1 MPPTALQIN
10 AADYVPAITEA
21 LRADVIEATVAA
33 ALKRLEEL
41 PAIKTAGIIS
51 KAGGDADPETKTF
64 ADWLLAVKRRDVK
77 RLTKVYETKA
87 GGAWLDRDGVDN
99 IKAPLAEASGTTGG
113 YLVPP
118 QFIAELLQLAA
129 EDSIVRP
136 RAYKQPMSSR
146 TAQIPFLDQ
155 TTAQTAG
162 RSAFFGGV
170 VASWVGEAGTL
181 TETEPT
187 FRLMELVA
195 HKLAGYTLS
204 SNEELEDSAI
214 GLEQLLKTLFA
225 ATIAWYEDYAFLRG
239 DGVGKPLGVQ
249 NSPAAISV
257 TRTAGQNSFE
267 LADALNMRRR
277 LPQVSQKNAVWIM
290 HPFILSDLY
299 QLSMITAN
307 GTATPTASMVNWAMD
322 LRGDPSEWKLLGL
335 PIFFSEKMA
344 APGSAFDVA
353 LCDFKYYVI
362 GDRRALEI
370 ASSEHFKFTNDQ
382 MTWRFTYRVDGQPWL
397 NNPIT
402 LADGTNTIS
411 PFVYLT

>member
-10 AADYVPAITEA
+10 ASDYVPAITEA
-21 LRADVIEATVAA
+21 LRDDVIKATVDA

-51 KAGGDADPETKTF
+51 KAGGDADPEVKTF

-77 RLTKVYETKA
+77 RLTRVYETKA

-99 IKAPLAEASGTTGG
+99 LKAPLAEASGTTGG

-129 EDSIVRP
+129 EDAIVRP

-155 TTAQTAG
+155 TTAQAAG

-170 VASWVGEAGTL
+170 VANWVGEAGTL

-204 SNEELEDSAI
+204 STEELEDSAI

-225 ATIAWYEDYAFLRG
+225 ATIQWYEDYAFLRG

-257 TRTAGQNSFE
+257 TRNGGGNAFE
-267 LADALNMRRR
+267 LVDALAMRKR
-277 LPQVSQKNAVWIM
+277 LPQASQKNAVWAM
-290 HPFILSDLY
+290 HPFTLPDIYAFQVAS
-299 QLSMITAN
+299 
-307 GTATPTASMVNWAMD
+307 ATGANWAMD
-322 LRGDPSEWKLLGL
+322 LRGDPGEWKLLGL
-335 PIFFSEKMA
+335 PIIFSEKMA

-402 LADGTNTIS
+402 LADGTNTVS

>member
-1 MPPTALQIN
+1 MALSALTIN

-21 LRADVIEATVAA
+21 LREDVIKATVDA
-33 ALKRLEEL
+33 ALKRLEEM

-51 KAGGDADPETKTF
+51 KAGGDSDPETKTF

-129 EDSIVRP
+129 EDAIVRP

-170 VASWVGEAGTL
+170 VANWVGEAGAL

-204 SNEELEDSAI
+204 STEEQEDSAI
-214 GLEQLLKTLFA
+214 GLEQLLKTLFSKA
-225 ATIAWYEDYAFLRG
+225 IAWYEDYAFLRG
-239 DGVGKPLGVQ
+239 DGVGKPLGIL

-257 TRTAGQNSFE
+257 SRAGGASTFTF
-267 LADALNMRRR
+267 ADLGAMLKRA
-277 LPQVSQKNAVWIM
+277 PSQSMDKLIWIM
-290 HPFILSDLY
+290 HQTVIP
-299 QLSMITAN
+299 QLFALLQAN
-307 GTATPTASMVNWAMD
+307 STQVTFLTNVRDKPQWQ
-322 LRGDPSEWKLLGL
+322 LLGY
-335 PIFFSEKMA
+335 PIIFSEKLPA
-344 APGSAFDVA
+344 LGTAGDVM
-353 LCDFKYYVI
+353 LCDFSMYVI

-411 PFVYLT
+411 PFIYLT